1 MRTGAPA
8 SAETASSCSSPPAT
22 ASGDAWTVGRL
33 LAWTSDHFAKRGLD
47 EARLSAEILLAHALS
62 CPRISLYTQFDSVP
76 ADEALATY
84 RGFVKRAAE
93 HEPIA
98 HLVGVKEFYSLDFAV
113 DSRVLVPRPET
124 EVLVECAVDHLA
136 SLPGERER
144 VVLDLGT
151 GSGCIAIAL
160 AKQVD
165 SVRVVATD
173 VSPEALEVARGNAER
188 HGVAERIDFVEA
200 HGLAL
205 PDDVL
210 ADGGFDLILSNPPYI
225 SESDHAALEK
235 HVRDY
240 EPRMALT
247 DGGDGLSFYRDIGS
261 SAAPLLAPGGLVMV
275 EIGDGAGDAVAD
287 AVGASL
293 VERKRVRDRTVGV
306 ERVVV
311 FGAP

>member
-1 MRTGAPA
+1 MRTEAPA
-8 SAETASSCSSPPAT
+8 SADTASSSSRPAS

-33 LAWTSDHFAKRGLD
+33 LAWTSDHFARRGLD
-47 EARLSAEILLAHALS
+47 EARLSAEILLGHALS
-62 CPRISLYTQFDSVP
+62 CPRISLYTRFDTVP
-76 ADEALATY
+76 ADDALSRF

-136 SLPGERER
+136 SLPEGRDP

-160 AKQVD
+160 AKQVG

-173 VSPEALEVARGNAER
+173 VSADALEVARENAER
-188 HGVAERIDFVEA
+188 HGAMERIEFVEA
-200 HGLAL
+200 DELAL
-205 PDDVL
+205 PTEFIP
-210 ADGGFDLILSNPPYI
+210 DGGFDLILSNPPYI
-225 SESDHAALEK
+225 SESDHAALEQ
-235 HVRDY
+235 HVREY
-240 EPRMALT
+240 EPRLALT
-247 DGGDGLSFYRDIGS
+247 DGGDGLSFYRAIGCG
-261 SAAPLLAPGGLVMV
+261 AAPLLADGGLVMV

-287 AVGASL
+287 ALGASL
-293 VERKRVRDRTVGV
+293 VEKRRVRDRTVGV
-306 ERVVV
+306 ERVMV
-311 FGAP
+311 FGAA